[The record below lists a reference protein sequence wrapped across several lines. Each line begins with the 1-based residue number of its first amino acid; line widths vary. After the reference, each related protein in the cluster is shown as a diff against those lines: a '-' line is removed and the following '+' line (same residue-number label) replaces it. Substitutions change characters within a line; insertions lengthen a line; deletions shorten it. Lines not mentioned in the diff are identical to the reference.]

1 MWVLDIQNR
10 ENNTAKS
17 AFRIEEIK
25 DVFRSA
31 YNIIMADLKRF
42 DRDQAAKLESPEVD
56 IIRKLLYWNISPK

>member
-1 MWVLDIQNR
+1 MQEHMWVLDIQNR

-42 DRDQAAKLESPEVD
+42 DRDKALKTESQEVD
-56 IIRKLLYWNISPK
+56 IIRKLLY